1 MEETYEW
8 RTQRQVCLDHLVYAK
23 IKGIARIQ
31 EMTVEEWVNETLR
44 KAVREAPEATE
55 AMLEAIN
62 RPGNPD
68 IPSPDIEQMLREIE
82 AGYNSL

>member
-1 MEETYEW
+1 MEETCDW
-8 RTQRQVCLDHLVYAK
+8 RTQHQVRLDHLVYAK
-23 IKGIARIQ
+23 IKGIARIR
-31 EMTVEEWVNETLR
+31 EMTIEEWVDETLR